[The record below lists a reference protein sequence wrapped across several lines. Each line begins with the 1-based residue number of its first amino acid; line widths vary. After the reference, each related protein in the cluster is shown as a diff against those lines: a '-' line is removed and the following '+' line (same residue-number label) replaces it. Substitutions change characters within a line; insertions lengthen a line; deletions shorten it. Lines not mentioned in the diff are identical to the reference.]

1 VFLPADRIHLDP
13 GQPSK
18 DSLASSQVRL
28 CKLREAECRGVI

>member
-1 VFLPADRIHLDP
+1 VFLPADRIHLDR

-28 CKLREAECRGVI
+28 CKLCAAQCRGVI